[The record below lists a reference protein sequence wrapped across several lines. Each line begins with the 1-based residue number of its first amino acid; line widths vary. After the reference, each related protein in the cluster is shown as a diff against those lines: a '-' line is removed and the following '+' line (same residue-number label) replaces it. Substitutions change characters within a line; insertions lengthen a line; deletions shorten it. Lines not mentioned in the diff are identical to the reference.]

1 MYEIKLKGTQSK
13 GTVDPLRLYQ
23 KWVPMQEIHSK
34 KEEEEEACYLFLLYR
49 NELQPVFLFL
59 YMLKWIYDHWLWS
72 KNTFCYKILY
82 TKTLFF
88 KWMNTNTFIWNI
100 YFYYMCIFC
109 GTSSV
114 NLCWPWLQI
123 NVLHFSNCVCDAS
136 FPVMNIYVE
145 FYIQITQPNQD
156 VYAIGKK

>member
-49 NELQPVFLFL
+49 NELQPVF
-59 YMLKWIYDHWLWS
+59 
-72 KNTFCYKILY
+72 LY